1 MTQKQFKKIIASL
14 LAVICLCVWHEP
26 VWAISLK
33 EEKQLS
39 QEFMRVINRYY
50 KLVDDPQLTEY
61 VNEVGLRL
69 LKQMP
74 PQPFKYKFH
83 IIQEDVYNA
92 FAIPAGYIFV
102 NSGLLLAMDDE
113 DELAGILAHEISHVV
128 CRHISQRIE
137 RSKKIELATLAG
149 MVAGIFLG
157 VAGGSGDAAQA
168 MTIGSMAAGQTAAL
182 AYSREDEAQADQYG
196 LSYLYKA
203 GYSADGLLR
212 VLKKIRGKQWFDSTP
227 SYLMTHPAVGERIA
241 GIDSWMA
248 TRGPDQL
255 KETAPVYPPEQFH
268 RMQYRLRALYGDAD
282 GTIQFFKSGLSQ
294 HPSDAGL
301 AYGLGLTLNRTGH
314 HTEAIGYLQ
323 QALARDALDPVI
335 LGELGKTY
343 FQNGQMEDAMRV
355 LTGAVSLKGANTMGW
370 FYLGRTHM
378 ELGDYTAAADAF
390 QRVLQQ
396 QDDYVQAY
404 YFMGQTQGKLG
415 NEPEAHYYLG
425 LFHFQKG
432 DDQTAR
438 YHLMRARDS
447 IQDPAKLEIIK
458 QTLEIIGKGPQQ
470 QEGER

>member
-1 MTQKQFKKIIASL
+1 MRQEQIKKIIATIL
-14 LAVICLCVWHEP
+14 IAICLSTWHGP
-26 VWAISLK
+26 AWAISLK

-61 VNEVGLRL
+61 VNRVGQKL

-74 PQPFKYKFH
+74 PQPFQYKFH

-102 NSGLLLAMDDE
+102 NSGLLLAMDGE

-157 VAGGSGDAAQA
+157 VAAGGGDAAQA
-168 MTIGSMAAGQTAAL
+168 MTIGSVAAGQTATL
-182 AYSREDEAQADQYG
+182 AYSREDETQADHYG

-212 VLKKIRGKQWFDSTP
+212 VLKKIRGKQWFDSVP
-227 SYLMTHPAVGERIA
+227 SYLMTHPAVEERIA
-241 GIDSWMA
+241 DIDTWMTSHNPGIRRQA
-248 TRGPDQL
+248 
-255 KETAPVYPPEQFH
+255 EPVYNPEQFQ
-268 RMQYRLRALYGDAD
+268 RMQYRLRALYSDAD
-282 GTIQFFKSGLSQ
+282 STLQFFKSNLAKN
-294 HPSDAGL
+294 PSDANL

-314 HTEAIGYLQ
+314 HKEAIEYLQ
-323 QALARDALDPVI
+323 QALSRNALDPVI

-343 FQNGQMEDAMRV
+343 FQDGQIKEAQRV
-355 LTGAVSLKGANTMGW
+355 LTGAVSLKGANTMAW
-370 FYLGRTHM
+370 FYLGRTSM

-390 QRVLQQ
+390 GRVLQHQ
-396 QDDYVQAY
+396 NDYVQAY
-404 YFMGQTQGKLG
+404 YFMGQTQEKLG
-415 NEPEAHYYLG
+415 NAPETHYYLG

-432 DDQTAR
+432 DDRTAR
-438 YHLMRARDS
+438 YHLIRAK
-447 IQDPAKLEIIK
+447 QDIKDPVKLEIIK
-458 QTLEIIGKGPQQ
+458 QTLEIIGKLPPEEVGA
-470 QEGER
+470 R